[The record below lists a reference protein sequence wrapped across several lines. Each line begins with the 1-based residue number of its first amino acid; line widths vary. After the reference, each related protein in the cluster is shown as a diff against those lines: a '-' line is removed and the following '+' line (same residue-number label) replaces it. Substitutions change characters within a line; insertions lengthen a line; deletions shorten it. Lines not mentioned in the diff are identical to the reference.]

1 MQYLICLDRHGQM
14 LRQAFPQFSQ
24 SGAGGMPMQQDAEE
38 CWGELISVLRAK
50 LPSDSASNQTFVEQ
64 YMTGQLTSE

>member
-1 MQYLICLDRHGQM
+1 M

-50 LPSDSASNQTFVEQ
+50 LPADDATKQSFVDQ
-64 YMTGQLTSE
+64 YMTGQITSE